1 VKSFAIAVVIS
12 VGFLALSV
20 VAIRKK
26 QLRDQAA
33 VLWIGV
39 SIFMVLSS
47 FALPIHLLDRIAH
60 GIGIAYA
67 SDLLFLIAVIFLV
80 LLVFHLS
87 VSLASIKSSQTRLVQ
102 EIALLRAAA
111 PKVSEPRTTEE
122 SDLNHD
128 VVNRQASDRMVDS
141 RLLRV
146 TASREDAERTGPSP

>member
-12 VGFLALSV
+12 VGFLTLSV

-26 QLRDQAA
+26 RLRDQAA

-47 FALPIHLLDRIAH
+47 FALPFHLLDRIAH

-87 VSLASIKSSQTRLVQ
+87 VSLAAIKSRQTRLAQ
-102 EIALLRAAA
+102 EIALLRATA
-111 PKVSEPRTTEE
+111 PKLPGPRTVEE
-122 SDLNHD
+122 GNLSHD
-128 VVNRQASDRMVDS
+128 VDDRH
-141 RLLRV
+141 L
-146 TASREDAERTGPSP
+146 